1 MQQLI
6 GTSSTAEGRAVKNVM
21 KKLNNCEGFTLA
33 ETLMTVLI
41 LVMVA
46 GVVAGGIPAAV
57 TAYSKA
63 VDAANAQVLISTT
76 VNALRGE
83 LTTAKDVHF
92 NSGGDLIYISSS
104 TGSKTKLYT
113 DTDKTEETILVQDF
127 LTFDES
133 GPQKGAKP
141 RRLVS
146 KSAAT
151 KNLQITY
158 ESAAWAE
165 GQTDEVL
172 VFKDLKVTRD
182 GAEPGIAEIKRLY
195 IRCLGMN
202 MANTVLGS

>member
-21 KKLNNCEGFTLA
+21 KKLKNSRGFTLA

-113 DTDKTEETILVQDF
+113 DTEDKEETIMVQDF

-133 GPQKGAKP
+133 GPQKDAKP

-165 GQTDEVL
+165 GQENEVL
-172 VFKDLKVTRD
+172 AFENLKVTRGD
-182 GAEPGIAEIKRLY
+182 TGPSVAEIEKLY

-202 MANTVLGS
+202 MAHTVPES